1 MARFTL
7 DPKNLPTMSREEWAR
22 LEAMTDEQITAAAE
36 SDLDNPPLTDEE
48 LERVRMARRVQAVRA
63 RTGLSQRR
71 FAETYRINVARLRDL
86 EQGRTQPDSAM
97 LAYLTVIER
106 EPKAVERA
114 LQINAMEES

>member
-7 DPKNLPTMSREEWAR
+7 DPKTLPTMSKEEWAR
-22 LEAMTDEQITAAAE
+22 LEAMTDEQITAAAK
-36 SDLDNPPLTDEE
+36 SDRDNPPLTDEE
-48 LERVRMARRVQAVRA
+48 LERVRMARRVRTVRA
-63 RTGLSQRR
+63 HTGISQRR
-71 FAETYRINVARLRDL
+71 FAEVYRINVARLRDL

-114 LQINAMEES
+114 LREEAKATA